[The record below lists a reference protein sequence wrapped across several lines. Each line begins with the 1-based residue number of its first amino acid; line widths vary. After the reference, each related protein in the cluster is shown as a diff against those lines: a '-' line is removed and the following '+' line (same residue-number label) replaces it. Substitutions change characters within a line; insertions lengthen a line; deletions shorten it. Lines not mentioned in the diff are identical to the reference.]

1 LQQTNQSIDGVKSH
15 ANDCNDGNT
24 KCEPSK
30 SAFDNV
36 DEKIKEEK
44 KDKKSDQEENSP
56 GDNEL
61 IEKIT
66 SFDNM
71 NLSEDLLRGIY
82 GKGFEKPSVVQSMA
96 IVPLSQGRDCVVQ
109 AQSGTG
115 KTGAF
120 AIGTLAR
127 VDASLREPQILVLEP
142 VRELARQTAGVY
154 RELSTRMGVYVACI
168 TGGTS
173 FQTNRKLLRSS
184 QIVVCTPGRLIDC
197 LRRGWMRL
205 DRVRMLVLDEA
216 DEMLSH
222 GFVDDMRDIV
232 RDVPPD
238 CQIGVFSATFQPE
251 SLDLCSKFVRN
262 PVRLLLQKETLT
274 LAGILQFYVAVGD
287 DRFKSETLA
296 DLYGDVSASQSV
308 VFCATRRRVDALCD
322 FLSAQQV

>member
-1 LQQTNQSIDGVKSH
+1 
-15 ANDCNDGNT
+15 
-24 KCEPSK
+24 
-30 SAFDNV
+30 
-36 DEKIKEEK
+36 
-44 KDKKSDQEENSP
+44 
-56 GDNEL
+56 
-61 IEKIT
+61 
-66 SFDNM
+66 M
-71 NLSEDLLRGIY
+71 
-82 GKGFEKPSVVQSMA
+82 
-96 IVPLSQGRDCVVQ
+96 SQGRDCVVQ

-184 QIVVCTPGRLIDC
+184 QVVVCTPGRLIDC

-232 RDVPPD
+232 RDVSNSVPLQTIVAYYR
-238 CQIGVFSATFQPE
+238 CFCCFHQIGSTRLSNWRVQCHFSTRVARLVLEIRAQSSALVAAERDVDVGRYFAI
-251 SLDLCSKFVRN
+251 LC
-262 PVRLLLQKETLT
+262 
-274 LAGILQFYVAVGD
+274 
-287 DRFKSETLA
+287 
-296 DLYGDVSASQSV
+296 
-308 VFCATRRRVDALCD
+308 CCW
-322 FLSAQQV
+322 